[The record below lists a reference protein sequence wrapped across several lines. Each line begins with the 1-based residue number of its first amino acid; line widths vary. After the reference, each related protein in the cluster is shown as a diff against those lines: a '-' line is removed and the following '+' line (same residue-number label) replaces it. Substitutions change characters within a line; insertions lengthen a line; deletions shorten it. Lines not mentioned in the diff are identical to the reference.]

1 MQVLMPVEAFLPA
14 LLLLFSGFVLYREKI
29 CFLKSA
35 IYLVVSG
42 VLSLT
47 AISLLGCDGHLKN
60 VILFAICI
68 ALAVV
73 FEHKNIAKKMT
84 GD

>member
-29 CFLKSA
+29 GFLKSA

-47 AISLLGCDGHLKN
+47 AISLLECDGHMKN
-60 VILFAICI
+60 VFLVSLCI
-68 ALAVV
+68 ALSVV
-73 FEHKNIAKKMT
+73 FVQ
-84 GD
+84 